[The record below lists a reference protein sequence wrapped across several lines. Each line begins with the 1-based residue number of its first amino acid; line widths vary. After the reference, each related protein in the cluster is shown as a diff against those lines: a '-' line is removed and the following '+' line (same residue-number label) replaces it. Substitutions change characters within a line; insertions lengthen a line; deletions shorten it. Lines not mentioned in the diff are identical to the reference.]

1 MLIRWGRFGWAEA
14 QLKARRRRSNFADMV
29 FRPFSFGPR
38 LAALIFISGAAL
50 DASIVQAQPAS
61 QPASQPMAPRGGAP
75 SAAANDQIITPNS
88 LAGAIQNSE
97 RTQNADTLLQT
108 YGQAVTTPELA
119 RSAIV
124 QLLNDYYQLR
134 NQAQTA
140 DQATQAV
147 SEAMLRFMVLQTAQN
162 QIIVQQN
169 QQLLQQQSRII
180 ELLEAQNRN
189 GTPPVRR

>member
-1 MLIRWGRFGWAEA
+1 MKISRRARSAFTAFAVGISAFVAPQVEA
-14 QLKARRRRSNFADMV
+14 QPVAPQQQP
-29 FRPFSFGPR
+29 RP
-38 LAALIFISGAAL
+38 AAPLN
-50 DASIVQAQPAS
+50 QT
-61 QPASQPMAPRGGAP
+61 
-75 SAAANDQIITPNS
+75 ITPGS

-97 RTQNADTLLQT
+97 RTQNADNLLLT

-119 RSAIV
+119 RVAIG

-162 QIIVQQN
+162 QILVQQN
-169 QQLLQQQSRII
+169 QQLLQQQARII
-180 ELLEAQNRN
+180 ELMEIQNKRGAGN
-189 GTPPVRR
+189 TTAPVRR

>member
-1 MLIRWGRFGWAEA
+1 MKFL
-14 QLKARRRRSNFADMV
+14 
-29 FRPFSFGPR
+29 P
-38 LAALIFISGAAL
+38 LALSALTICATTATIW
-50 DASIVQAQPAS
+50 AQPVRPQG
-61 QPASQPMAPRGGAP
+61 QPRPVAAPG
-75 SAAANDQIITPNS
+75 QTVTPDS

-97 RTQNADTLLQT
+97 RTQNADNLLLT

-119 RSAIV
+119 RAAIG
-124 QLLNDYYQLR
+124 QLLDDYYKLR

-162 QIIVQQN
+162 QILVQQN

-180 ELLEAQNRN
+180 ELLEIQNKRSAS
-189 GTPPVRR
+189 PAAPARR

>member
-1 MLIRWGRFGWAEA
+1 MKPLLFALTVCVFGS
-14 QLKARRRRSNFADMV
+14 LVTR
-29 FRPFSFGPR
+29 
-38 LAALIFISGAAL
+38 
-50 DASIVQAQPAS
+50 VQAQPV
-61 QPASQPMAPRGGAP
+61 QNGPRP
-75 SAAANDQIITPNS
+75 AAAPNQTVTPNS

-97 RTQNADTLLQT
+97 RTQNADNLLLT

-119 RSAIV
+119 RVAIG

-162 QIIVQQN
+162 QILVQQN
-169 QQLLQQQSRII
+169 QQLLQQQARII
-180 ELLEAQNRN
+180 ELLEAQNKRSAPN
-189 GTPPVRR
+189 AATPPARR